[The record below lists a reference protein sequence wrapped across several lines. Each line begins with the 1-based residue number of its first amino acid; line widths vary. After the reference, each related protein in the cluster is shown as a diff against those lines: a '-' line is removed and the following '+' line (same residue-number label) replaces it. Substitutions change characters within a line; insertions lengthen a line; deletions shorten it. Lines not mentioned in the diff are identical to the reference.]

1 MPYKPLIPYPGCY
14 IYPSG
19 SHQVRVPHR
28 RKGILRI
35 GIIGKTDI
43 DKTYEIAKS
52 LCKWFKERGVEV
64 ILEKELGNK
73 IRHKN
78 SAPAPEIP
86 KLVDI
91 ILVFGGDGTFLRL
104 ARLACEHGTP
114 ILGVN
119 LGGLGFLTEITVDE
133 IYPMM
138 ERILSGDYEI
148 EDRWMLQTTLRRGK
162 TGAKHYDV
170 LNDVVINKEAVARMV
185 DLEIYIEGSH
195 VTTYKADGII
205 LSTPTGSTAYS
216 LSAGGPIVHPT
227 LPVTIITPIC
237 PHTLT
242 NRPLVVSNE
251 MKVEIRITTQGP
263 DTYLTLDGQIGI
275 RLKTG
280 DVVEVR
286 KSDTAVKLIKSPFRD
301 YFTIL
306 KTKLM
311 WAERYVKIN
320 G

>member
-1 MPYKPLIPYPGCY
+1 M
-14 IYPSG
+14 
-19 SHQVRVPHR
+19 
-28 RKGILRI
+28 RI
-35 GIIGKTDI
+35 GIIGKTNT
-43 DKTYEIAKS
+43 DKAYEIAKDLS
-52 LCKWFKERGVEV
+52 EWFNARGVEV
-64 ILEKELGNK
+64 IFEQEIGKK
-73 IRHKN
+73 IRRRK
-78 SAPAPEIP
+78 SVPAAEIP
-86 KLVDI
+86 ELVDI
-91 ILVFGGDGTFLRL
+91 ILVFGGDGTFLRV

-114 ILGVN
+114 ILGIN
-119 LGGLGFLTEITVDE
+119 LGGLGFLTEITVEE

-148 EDRWMLQTTLRRGK
+148 EDRQMLRTTVRRGR
-162 TGAKHYDV
+162 TGAKHYEV
-170 LNDVVINKEAVARMV
+170 LNDVVINKEAVARII

-216 LSAGGPIVHPT
+216 LSAGGPIVHPA

-251 MKVEIRITTQGP
+251 MKVEIKITTQEP

-280 DVVEVR
+280 DVIEVR
-286 KSDTAVKLIKSPFRD
+286 KSDTVVKLIKSPFRD

-311 WAERYVKIN
+311 WGERYGKIN

>member
-1 MPYKPLIPYPGCY
+1 LK
-14 IYPSG
+14 
-19 SHQVRVPHR
+19 
-28 RKGILRI
+28 I
-35 GIIGKTDI
+35 GIIGKTHI
-43 DKTYEIAKS
+43 EKTFEIAKD
-52 LCKWFKERGVEV
+52 LCKWFEKNRVEV
-64 ILEKELGNK
+64 ILEKELADK
-73 IRHKN
+73 IHHKH

-86 KLVDI
+86 RLVDI
-91 ILVFGGDGTFLRL
+91 ILVFGGDGTFLGV
-104 ARLACEHGTP
+104 ARIACGHGTP

-119 LGGLGFLTEITVDE
+119 LGGLGFLTEITVNE

-138 ERILSGDYEI
+138 ERILSGEYEV
-148 EDRWMLQTTLRRGK
+148 EDRQMLRTTVSRGSGK
-162 TGAKHYDV
+162 SKKYEV
-170 LNDVVINKEAVARMV
+170 LNDVVINKEAVARII

-216 LSAGGPIVHPT
+216 LSAGGPIVHPA

-251 MKVEIRITTQGP
+251 MKVELRITTQEP
-263 DTYLTLDGQIGI
+263 DTYLTLDGQIGL

-280 DVVEVR
+280 DIIEVI
-286 KSDTAVKLIKSPFRD
+286 KSDTIVKLIKSPFRD

-311 WAERYVKIN
+311 WGERYGKIN

>member
-1 MPYKPLIPYPGCY
+1 M
-14 IYPSG
+14 
-19 SHQVRVPHR
+19 
-28 RKGILRI
+28 RI
-35 GIIGKTDI
+35 GIIGKTNT
-43 DKTYEIAKS
+43 DKAYEIAKDLS
-52 LCKWFKERGVEV
+52 EWFNARGVEV
-64 ILEKELGNK
+64 IFEQEIGKK
-73 IRHKN
+73 IRRRK
-78 SAPAPEIP
+78 SVPAAEIP
-86 KLVDI
+86 ELVDI
-91 ILVFGGDGTFLRL
+91 ILVFGGDGTFLGVS
-104 ARLACEHGTP
+104 RLACEHGTP
-114 ILGVN
+114 ILGIN

-148 EDRWMLQTTLRRGK
+148 EDRQMLRTTVRRGK
-162 TGAKHYDV
+162 SGAKHYEV
-170 LNDVVINKEAVARMV
+170 LNDVVINKEAVARII

-216 LSAGGPIVHPT
+216 LSAGGPIVHPA

-251 MKVEIRITTQGP
+251 MKVEIKITTQEP

-286 KSDTAVKLIKSPFRD
+286 KSDTVVKLIKSPFRD

-311 WAERYVKIN
+311 WGERYGKIN

>member
-1 MPYKPLIPYPGCY
+1 
-14 IYPSG
+14 
-19 SHQVRVPHR
+19 
-28 RKGILRI
+28 LRI
-35 GIIGKTDI
+35 GIIGKTNT
-43 DKTYEIAKS
+43 DKAYEIAKDLS
-52 LCKWFKERGVEV
+52 EWFNARGVEV
-64 ILEKELGNK
+64 IFEQEIGKK
-73 IRHKN
+73 IRRRK
-78 SAPAPEIP
+78 SVPAAEIP
-86 KLVDI
+86 ELVDI
-91 ILVFGGDGTFLRL
+91 ILVFGGDGTFLGV

-114 ILGVN
+114 ILGIN

-148 EDRWMLQTTLRRGK
+148 EDRQMLRTTVRRGK
-162 TGAKHYDV
+162 TGAKHYEV
-170 LNDVVINKEAVARMV
+170 LNDVVINKEAVARII

-216 LSAGGPIVHPT
+216 LSAGGPIVHPA

-251 MKVEIRITTQGP
+251 MKVEIKITSQEP

-275 RLKTG
+275 RLKAG
-280 DVVEVR
+280 DVIEVR
-286 KSDTAVKLIKSPFRD
+286 KSDTVVKLIKSPFRD

-311 WAERYVKIN
+311 WGERYGKIN

>member
-1 MPYKPLIPYPGCY
+1 
-14 IYPSG
+14 
-19 SHQVRVPHR
+19 
-28 RKGILRI
+28 LRI
-35 GIIGKTDI
+35 GIIGKTNT
-43 DKTYEIAKS
+43 DKAFEIAKDLS
-52 LCKWFKERGVEV
+52 EWFNAKGVEV
-64 ILEKELGNK
+64 IFEQEIGKK
-73 IRHKN
+73 IRRRK
-78 SAPAPEIP
+78 SVPAAEIP
-86 KLVDI
+86 ELVDI
-91 ILVFGGDGTFLRL
+91 ILVFGGDGTFLGV

-114 ILGVN
+114 ILGIN

-148 EDRWMLQTTLRRGK
+148 EDRQMLRTTVRRGK
-162 TGAKHYDV
+162 TGAKHYEV
-170 LNDVVINKEAVARMV
+170 LNDVVINKEAVARII

-216 LSAGGPIVHPT
+216 LSAGGPIVHPA

-251 MKVEIRITTQGP
+251 MKVEIKITTQEP

-280 DVVEVR
+280 DVIEVR
-286 KSDTAVKLIKSPFRD
+286 KSDTVVKLIKSPFRD

-311 WAERYVKIN
+311 WGERYGKIN

>member
-1 MPYKPLIPYPGCY
+1 M
-14 IYPSG
+14 
-19 SHQVRVPHR
+19 
-28 RKGILRI
+28 RI
-35 GIIGKTDI
+35 GIIGKTNT
-43 DKTYEIAKS
+43 DKAYEIAKDLS
-52 LCKWFKERGVEV
+52 GWFNARGVEV
-64 ILEKELGNK
+64 IFEQEIGKK
-73 IRHKN
+73 IRRRK
-78 SAPAPEIP
+78 SVPAAEIP
-86 KLVDI
+86 ELVDI
-91 ILVFGGDGTFLRL
+91 ILVFGGDGTFLGVS
-104 ARLACEHGTP
+104 RLACEHGTP
-114 ILGVN
+114 ILGIN

-148 EDRWMLQTTLRRGK
+148 EDRQMLRTTVRREK
-162 TGAKHYDV
+162 TRAKHYEV
-170 LNDVVINKEAVARMV
+170 LNDVVINKEAVARII

-216 LSAGGPIVHPT
+216 LSAGGPIVHPA
-227 LPVTIITPIC
+227 LPVTIVTPIC

-251 MKVEIRITTQGP
+251 MKVEIKITTQEP

-280 DVVEVR
+280 DVIEVR
-286 KSDTAVKLIKSPFRD
+286 KSDTVVKLIKSPFRD

-311 WAERYVKIN
+311 WGERYGKIN

>member
-1 MPYKPLIPYPGCY
+1 M
-14 IYPSG
+14 
-19 SHQVRVPHR
+19 
-28 RKGILRI
+28 RI
-35 GIIGKTDI
+35 GIIGKTNT
-43 DKTYEIAKS
+43 DKAYEIAKDLS
-52 LCKWFKERGVEV
+52 EWFNERGVEV
-64 ILEKELGNK
+64 IFEQEIGKK
-73 IRHKN
+73 IRHRK
-78 SAPAPEIP
+78 SVPAAEIP
-86 KLVDI
+86 ELVDI
-91 ILVFGGDGTFLRL
+91 ILVFGGDGTFLGVS
-104 ARLACEHGTP
+104 RLACEHGTP
-114 ILGVN
+114 ILGIN

-148 EDRWMLQTTLRRGK
+148 EDRQMLRTTVRRGK
-162 TGAKHYDV
+162 TGAKHYEV
-170 LNDVVINKEAVARMV
+170 LNDVVINKEAVARII

-216 LSAGGPIVHPT
+216 LSAGGPIVHPA

-251 MKVEIRITTQGP
+251 MKVEIKITTQEP

-280 DVVEVR
+280 DVIEVR
-286 KSDTAVKLIKSPFRD
+286 KSDTVVKLIKSPFRD

-311 WAERYVKIN
+311 WGERYGKIN

>member
-1 MPYKPLIPYPGCY
+1 M
-14 IYPSG
+14 
-19 SHQVRVPHR
+19 
-28 RKGILRI
+28 RI
-35 GIIGKTDI
+35 GIIGKTNT
-43 DKTYEIAKS
+43 DKAYEIAKDLS
-52 LCKWFKERGVEV
+52 EWFNARGVEV
-64 ILEKELGNK
+64 IFEQEIGKK
-73 IRHKN
+73 IRRRK
-78 SAPAPEIP
+78 SVPAAEIP
-86 KLVDI
+86 ELVDI
-91 ILVFGGDGTFLRL
+91 ILVFGGDGTFLGVS
-104 ARLACEHGTP
+104 RLACEHGTP
-114 ILGVN
+114 ILGIN

-148 EDRWMLQTTLRRGK
+148 EDRQMLRTTVRRGK
-162 TGAKHYDV
+162 SGAKHYEV
-170 LNDVVINKEAVARMV
+170 LNDVVINKEAVARII

-216 LSAGGPIVHPT
+216 LSAGGPIVHPA

-251 MKVEIRITTQGP
+251 MKVEIKITTQEP

-280 DVVEVR
+280 DVIEVR
-286 KSDTAVKLIKSPFRD
+286 KSDTVVKLIKSPFRD

-311 WAERYVKIN
+311 WGERYGKIN